1 MSVLLEG
8 RSYRPFKSSEEY
20 LIAMKEDLAEWLNA
34 LYPELRIN
42 LDNFMDRL
50 DTGVA
55 LCKHA
60 NNVRKYATDYVA
72 RRQARKMPMTRSITS
87 LALPMSQV
95 GDVPYLPNA
104 KAGTFFARDNVSNF
118 IDWCRNSLGI
128 IECLLFETEDLIMR
142 KNERHVILCLLEVAR
157 RGAKFG
163 MLAPLLVQMER
174 QIDREIAAENKAA
187 NGAGNEES
195 DDEYEEESCLIY
207 GPQPQIV
214 TNDLKTLH
222 ELVRDIVEEC
232 TCPTQFPMIHVAEG
246 KYRIGDTKVTIYVRV
261 LRSHVMVRVGGG
273 WDTLSHYLEK
283 HDPCRCRNS
292 HRSMISAK
300 LIQKAGGSFDL
311 GNAQVH
317 YERSSP
323 PRTRRSSAS
332 SVGSVQNLQSAQLH
346 APPRSISSNRSRS
359 PTPHRPTAG
368 NKQQHQQQ
376 SCDEQ
381 KKRSRSPT
389 PHRKLLASPN
399 HQTDLVKQRSRSP
412 TPRANL
418 RSRSPTPRKS
428 TDSSRRNA
436 NEEARSPTYYGK
448 PQENGRESGLKV
460 PGEFTKRY
468 VVEGGVARRAVEKDD
483 TPKYEPSIYNY
494 KCSEDSSGSRSPT
507 PSKEEQPVLET
518 FGKDTTANTQKSP
531 HGDGEHSDN
540 CSEVSDEGYRS
551 LGAVQS
557 STVNGNSASTQGS
570 PTVADCQKQ
579 PPKAEPEEKS
589 GVETDSIETG
599 LRKVVRKD
607 RLMSPLRVSSP
618 SRSVASS
625 STGDR
630 TPRAGSIAREN
641 SNLSKASSGSKTP
654 KDSNSSPE
662 GSPLNRGGSIR
673 NKVNG
678 SYGTLRKSTP
688 TGSLSKVSPVTASKS
703 SKAPVGSS
711 ATWNGRQTK
720 RRASIQSDTFL
731 DPRSTPATC
740 VTTPNFSRKSPG
752 RQSLQS
758 RPSPNLG
765 IQYDR
770 NGRRIRTSTMG
781 TASLQSS
788 PTKVTNPLLDQI
800 LQKLGDLKDER
811 QMVQKLQGLLR
822 DYQTSTTDDVVDMDF
837 AKVWMDGNGMMTVPQ
852 DIQVSVSPRKDPKPQ
867 EGCSRIPIPRALSY
881 KRPMSVAS
889 DSV

>member
-1 MSVLLEG
+1 MSVLLEA

-60 NNVRKYATDYVA
+60 NNVRKYAADYVA

-195 DDEYEEESCLIY
+195 DDEYEEEQPCLIY

-232 TCPTQFPMIHVAEG
+232 TCPTQFPMIHIAEG

-283 HDPCRCRNS
+283 HDPCRCKNS
-292 HRSMISAK
+292 HRSMVSAK

-346 APPRSISSNRSRS
+346 APPRNISSNRSRS

-368 NKQQHQQQ
+368 SKQQQ
-376 SCDEQ
+376 SSEER

-399 HQTDLVKQRSRSP
+399 HQADLTKQRSRSP

-418 RSRSPTPRKS
+418 RSRSPTPRTERKN
-428 TDSSRRNA
+428 TDSARR
-436 NEEARSPTYYGK
+436 NEEARSPTYYGRS
-448 PQENGRESGLKV
+448 QETGRDNGLKV

-468 VVEGGVARRAVEKDD
+468 IVEGGVARRAVEKDD

-507 PSKEEQPVLET
+507 PSKEEQPAIDT
-518 FGKDTTANTQKSP
+518 FGKDANTQKSP
-531 HGDGEHSDN
+531 HAEGEHSDN

-557 STVNGNSASTQGS
+557 STTNGNSNSTQGS
-570 PTVADCQKQ
+570 PTVADCKKQ
-579 PPKAEPEEKS
+579 PSKTEPEERS

-607 RLMSPLRVSSP
+607 RLASPLRVSSP

-625 STGDR
+625 TGER
-630 TPRAGSIAREN
+630 TPRASSVVREN

-654 KDSNSSPE
+654 KDSSPE
-662 GSPLNRGGSIR
+662 GSPLSRGNSAIR
-673 NKVNG
+673 KSNTT
-678 SYGTLRKSTP
+678 YGTLRKSMA
-688 TGSLSKVSPVTASKS
+688 TGSLSKASSPIPLSRPSKS
-703 SKAPVGSS
+703 SVSGS
-711 ATWNGRQTK
+711 ATWNGRQTR
-720 RRASIQSDTFL
+720 RRASIQTDTFL
-731 DPRSTPATC
+731 DPKSTPATC
-740 VTTPNFSRKSPG
+740 ATTPSFSRKSPG

-758 RPSPNLG
+758 RPNG

-770 NGRRIRTSTMG
+770 NGRRIRAPIADTG
-781 TASLQSS
+781 SLQSS

-811 QMVQKLQGLLR
+811 EMVQKLQGLLK
-822 DYQTSTTDDVVDMDF
+822 DYQTGTSDDDAANMDL
-837 AKVWMDGNGMMTVPQ
+837 AKVWVDSNGAMTVPQ
-852 DIQVSVSPRKDPKPQ
+852 DVQVSVTPRKDPKPQ
-867 EGCSRIPIPRALSY
+867 EGCSRIPVPRAVSY

-889 DSV
+889 DSI